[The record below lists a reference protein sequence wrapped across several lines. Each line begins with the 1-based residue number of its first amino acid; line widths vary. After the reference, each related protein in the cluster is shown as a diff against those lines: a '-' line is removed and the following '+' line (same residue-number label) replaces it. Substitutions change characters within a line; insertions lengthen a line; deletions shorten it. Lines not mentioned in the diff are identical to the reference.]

1 MKSDERLQHDVIH
14 AVKREPLLMGLSSAL
29 HAELGVTASNG
40 VITLTGHVDS
50 YPKKWAIEHAAKSV
64 PGVRAIAEEIEVPID
79 PSNRISDT
87 QIAQAAVCAL
97 QESVAISDNGITI
110 SVENGCVKLEGNVE
124 WQFEKDEARRVIE
137 DLDGVMKITNLITVQ
152 PELKYVERKEHFLH
166 TLQHAFSTAWNFLSI
181 F

>member
-1 MKSDERLQHDVIH
+1 MKSNERLQQDVIH

-29 HAELGVTASNG
+29 YAELGVTASNG
-40 VITLTGHVDS
+40 VITLTGRVNS
-50 YPKKWAIEHAAKSV
+50 YPQKWAVEHAAKSV

-79 PSNRISDT
+79 RPNRISDT
-87 QIAQAAVCAL
+87 QIAQTAVLAL
-97 QESVAISDNGITI
+97 RESDAIPDNGITI

-152 PELKYVERKEHFLH
+152 PELKYMETKEHFLR
-166 TLQHAFSTAWNFLSI
+166 TFQHAFSIAWNFLGI
-181 F
+181 N

>member
-1 MKSDERLQHDVIH
+1 MKSDQRLQHEVIH

-29 HAELGVTASNG
+29 QAELGVTASNG

-79 PSNRISDT
+79 RINRISDT
-87 QIAQAAVCAL
+87 QIAQSAVRAL
-97 QESVAISDNGITI
+97 RASDAVPDGQITI

-124 WQFEKDEARRVIE
+124 WPFERDEARRVINE
-137 DLDGVMKITNLITVQ
+137 LDGVMKIINLITVQ
-152 PELKYVERKEHFLH
+152 PELRYVERKEYFLR
-166 TLQHAFSTAWNFLSI
+166 TFQHAFSMAWNFLSI
-181 F
+181 N